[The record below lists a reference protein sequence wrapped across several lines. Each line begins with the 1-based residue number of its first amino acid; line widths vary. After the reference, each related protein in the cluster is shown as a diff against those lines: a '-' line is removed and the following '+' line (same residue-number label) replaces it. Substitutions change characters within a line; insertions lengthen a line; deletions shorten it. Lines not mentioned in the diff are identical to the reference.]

1 MWIDDQNSC
10 SSMRFFFNAPAKS
23 SRSGRAKFLMN
34 FIENHWFLR
43 LWGEFF
49 DQNFIEFLVF
59 FFTRAEI
66 WLHSTSSRRKNSKTR
81 WYGLFWAGR
90 SWRFSGSEK
99 EKFFEKKFGHV
110 KNIEGKAPVVSKR
123 PETSLGVLCSS
134 SSSSSSSTLLKNG
147 NVETTN
153 SRGEHGRPMPWLTQ
167 RTGKN
172 VFCDR
177 VGTDFN
183 VFDCR
188 GSFCEL
194 PFLQN
199 SKIRW
204 YSRKPIETSFI
215 KDSLRKPYMIL
226 YV

>member
-1 MWIDDQNSC
+1 M
-10 SSMRFFFNAPAKS
+10 
-23 SRSGRAKFLMN
+23 KF
-34 FIENHWFLR
+34 
-43 LWGEFF
+43 
-49 DQNFIEFLVF
+49 
-59 FFTRAEI
+59 
-66 WLHSTSSRRKNSKTR
+66 WLKNSVEVSDFRVAK
-81 WYGLFWAGR
+81 
-90 SWRFSGSEK
+90 E

>member
-1 MWIDDQNSC
+1 M
-10 SSMRFFFNAPAKS
+10 
-23 SRSGRAKFLMN
+23 KF
-34 FIENHWFLR
+34 
-43 LWGEFF
+43 
-49 DQNFIEFLVF
+49 
-59 FFTRAEI
+59 
-66 WLHSTSSRRKNSKTR
+66 WLKNSVEVSDFRVAKE
-81 WYGLFWAGR
+81 
-90 SWRFSGSEK
+90 EK
-99 EKFFEKKFGHV
+99 IFEKKFGHV

-153 SRGEHGRPMPWLTQ
+153 SRGEHGRPMPWLRQ

-172 VFCDR
+172 IFCDR

-194 PFLQN
+194 PFFTKFKN
-199 SKIRW
+199 SLIQQKTDRNEF
-204 YSRKPIETSFI
+204 Y
-215 KDSLRKPYMIL
+215 
-226 YV
+226 

>member
-1 MWIDDQNSC
+1 MWIDDQNSF

-66 WLHSTSSRRKNSKTR
+66 WLHSTSSWRKNSKTC

-99 EKFFEKKFGHV
+99 EKIFEKKFGHV
-110 KNIEGKAPVVSKR
+110 KNIEKKR
-123 PETSLGVLCSS
+123 FRLSAVPGEVIRVELSS
-134 SSSSSSSTLLKNG
+134 SSSSSSSRLFKNG
-147 NVETTN
+147 NV
-153 SRGEHGRPMPWLTQ
+153 
-167 RTGKN
+167 
-172 VFCDR
+172 
-177 VGTDFN
+177 
-183 VFDCR
+183 
-188 GSFCEL
+188 
-194 PFLQN
+194 
-199 SKIRW
+199 
-204 YSRKPIETSFI
+204 
-215 KDSLRKPYMIL
+215 
-226 YV
+226 

>member
-1 MWIDDQNSC
+1 MWIDDQNSF

-99 EKFFEKKFGHV
+99 EKIFEKKFGHV
-110 KNIEGKAPVVSKR
+110 KNIEKKR
-123 PETSLGVLCSS
+123 FRLSAVPGEVIRVELSS
-134 SSSSSSSTLLKNG
+134 SSSSSSSRLFKNG
-147 NVETTN
+147 NV
-153 SRGEHGRPMPWLTQ
+153 
-167 RTGKN
+167 
-172 VFCDR
+172 
-177 VGTDFN
+177 
-183 VFDCR
+183 
-188 GSFCEL
+188 
-194 PFLQN
+194 
-199 SKIRW
+199 
-204 YSRKPIETSFI
+204 
-215 KDSLRKPYMIL
+215 
-226 YV
+226 

>member
-1 MWIDDQNSC
+1 MKFWLKHSVEVSDFRVANL
-10 SSMRFFFNAPAKS
+10 
-23 SRSGRAKFLMN
+23 GRK
-34 FIENHWFLR
+34 I
-43 LWGEFF
+43 
-49 DQNFIEFLVF
+49 
-59 FFTRAEI
+59 
-66 WLHSTSSRRKNSKTR
+66 
-81 WYGLFWAGR
+81 FW
-90 SWRFSGSEK
+90 
-99 EKFFEKKFGHV
+99 KKFGHV

-123 PETSLGVLCSS
+123 PWTSLGLQCR
-134 SSSSSSSTLLKNG
+134 SSSSSTLLQNG

-215 KDSLRKPYMIL
+215 KDSLRKPYMYKVSFICIPKKRVYRQ
-226 YV
+226 YVEIWS

>member
-1 MWIDDQNSC
+1 MWIDDQNSF

-99 EKFFEKKFGHV
+99 ENFFWKKIRTRKKHRGKGPPGLQASGNVVGGSMQQQQQQQQQYTFEKRKR
-110 KNIEGKAPVVSKR
+110 KN
-123 PETSLGVLCSS
+123 
-134 SSSSSSSTLLKNG
+134 
-147 NVETTN
+147 
-153 SRGEHGRPMPWLTQ
+153 
-167 RTGKN
+167 
-172 VFCDR
+172 D
-177 VGTDFN
+177 
-183 VFDCR
+183 
-188 GSFCEL
+188 
-194 PFLQN
+194 
-199 SKIRW
+199 
-204 YSRKPIETSFI
+204 
-215 KDSLRKPYMIL
+215 
-226 YV
+226 

>member
-1 MWIDDQNSC
+1 MKKNKTSKNWINRQRRDIYVRKSKVEGYRSRAVYKLEEINQK
-10 SSMRFFFNAPAKS
+10 FNEILVK
-23 SRSGRAKFLMN
+23 KF
-34 FIENHWFLR
+34 
-43 LWGEFF
+43 
-49 DQNFIEFLVF
+49 
-59 FFTRAEI
+59 
-66 WLHSTSSRRKNSKTR
+66 
-81 WYGLFWAGR
+81 GR
-90 SWRFSGSEK
+90 SCRFSGSE
-99 EKFFEKKFGHV
+99 EKMFFEKKFGHV

-199 SKIRW
+199 SKIR
-204 YSRKPIETSFI
+204 
-215 KDSLRKPYMIL
+215 
-226 YV
+226 